1 MINDTISDM
10 LTRIRNANLAHKKT
24 VSVSKTKIHEKI
36 CEILE
41 KEGFITSFNISE
53 NKNNELIIH
62 LKYQKTGS
70 QGALAASQG
79 ALAASQGALA
89 ASQGALAASQG
100 ALANSALVQGSGGLG
115 KPCITNLKRIS
126 KPGLRVYTNHK
137 EIPKILGGM
146 GIIILS
152 TSRGLMTDRDA
163 RSRHLGGEVICSV
176 W

>member
-1 MINDTISDM
+1 MVNDTISDM

-41 KEGFITSFNISE
+41 KEGFITSFQKSDTL
-53 NKNNELIIH
+53 NELIIH
-62 LKYQKTGS
+62 LKYQIS
-70 QGALAASQG
+70 VS
-79 ALAASQGALA
+79 
-89 ASQGALAASQG
+89 
-100 ALANSALVQGSGGLG
+100 QGSGGLG

-126 KPGLRVYTNHK
+126 KPGLRIYTNHK

-152 TSRGLMTDRDA
+152 TSKGLMTDRDA
-163 RSRHLGGEVICSV
+163 RSCHLGGEVICSV